1 LPVPNNTIR
10 SSGEKHVQYTHIAY
24 RMSKTFL
31 IDASGLPNQL
41 PLLQPQEER
50 KEKKKKKKQSKQKGQ
65 KSKRRKNKKKEK

>member
-31 IDASGLPNQL
+31 IDASGLPNLL
-41 PLLQPQEER
+41 PLLQPHNQITSEP
-50 KEKKKKKKQSKQKGQ
+50 S
-65 KSKRRKNKKKEK
+65 